1 MAFAGCGGGGS
12 SGGGPAP
19 CGFDGC
25 ANEVSA
31 QALGAVSGHTVSFTV
46 CRSGQCAS
54 GAFVVQLATGTSAT
68 LAVPGASCNAAA
80 SSNGTFGISCA
91 PSGTIPF
98 QSGEEWSM
106 WAADDGPAVDGGVSA
121 STVLLDVKKAI
132 VLPAASAGACGT
144 VCSQVSLN

>member
-1 MAFAGCGGGGS
+1 MAVAGCGGGSS
-12 SGGGPAP
+12 SGGPTP

-46 CRSGQCAS
+46 CRSAQCAS
-54 GAFVVQLATGTSAT
+54 GTLFAQLAAGASAT
-68 LAVPGASCNAAA
+68 LVVPGASCNVG

-91 PSGTIPF
+91 PSGTVPF

-132 VLPAASAGACGT
+132 VLPAASGGACGT